1 MKKVLNFIFKA
12 FLVLSVLLFA
22 GGNFIKWRMDH
33 EVAAVTPLAM
43 STEGV
48 ELTPSVNPNFT
59 PRLLAPTGEP
69 QHPYMATTDSSAMH
83 SGSWE
88 NDVHPAKAVS
98 SANVEV
104 ITRRAGGKAPRQC
117 ATFTFIKAGHPLI
130 LCGGFTSFRL
140 QLLDKDSLELL
151 AFYDLPM
158 RPSTFEAMV
167 KKDTDIIFTDTS
179 GGAYLY
185 LSLIHI

>member
-140 QLLDKDSLELL
+140 
-151 AFYDLPM
+151 
-158 RPSTFEAMV
+158 
-167 KKDTDIIFTDTS
+167 
-179 GGAYLY
+179 
-185 LSLIHI
+185 